1 MLWIS
6 VVRLLRTNYSA
17 LHSELVQP
25 VHHHSHDVA
34 HAPWRRRRRWPDCS
48 VTKPGGRDL
57 VDFCWLFLP
66 TMPLVSKTY
75 SSNST
80 ESTTWLSLSHC
91 RRVLAAGSHKS
102 TLRDCFNIL
111 SFKPLDSLLAE
122 LSLSCFAGPNLRFF
136 AFPSDSNNSWS
147 SDLEVIN
154 AIREESW
161 IQWNQNLEE
170 HEYSIQR
177 CCYQW

>member
-1 MLWIS
+1 MTEAKKMAW
-6 VVRLLRTNYSA
+6 V
-17 LHSELVQP
+17 
-25 VHHHSHDVA
+25 
-34 HAPWRRRRRWPDCS
+34 DCS

-91 RRVLAAGSHKS
+91 RRVLAAGSFSHKS
-102 TLRDCFNIL
+102 PLWDCFNIL
-111 SFKPLDSLLAE
+111 SFKPLYNLLAE

-136 AFPSDSNNSWS
+136 AFPSDSNSWS

-154 AIREESW
+154 AIRCIHGIKTWKSMN
-161 IQWNQNLEE
+161 IQYKDVAINGNKDI
-170 HEYSIQR
+170 IQAE
-177 CCYQW
+177 